1 MAEDATRGVVVASRS
16 HANEEQAMDDVEAR
30 IGALEARL
38 RAVEDELALYRLMTS
53 YGPAA
58 DSGDGVKASELWT
71 EDGVYDADGPG
82 VMDGR
87 GAIVEM
93 LSQAGHQAMVPGC
106 AHMNHPVVIQL
117 DGDRATAVGYS
128 QVWRTDDGTHRV
140 FRMAANRW
148 EFARTADGWRVVRRT
163 NRVLNS
169 EAAREIL
176 NSAPRQ

>member
-1 MAEDATRGVVVASRS
+1 
-16 HANEEQAMDDVEAR
+16 MDDLEER
-30 IGALEARL
+30 FGALEARL

-58 DSGDGVKASELWT
+58 DSGDGTKASELWT

-87 GAIVEM
+87 GAIVAM
-93 LSQAGHQAMVPGC
+93 LSDEGHQSMVPGC
-106 AHMNHPVVIQL
+106 AHLNHPVVIQL

-140 FRMAANRW
+140 FRLAANKW
-148 EFARTADGWRVVRRT
+148 EFARTDAGWRVVRRT
-163 NRVLNS
+163 NRRLDTQ
-169 EAAREIL
+169 AAREIL
-176 NSAPRQ
+176 HSAPRQ

>member
-1 MAEDATRGVVVASRS
+1 
-16 HANEEQAMDDVEAR
+16 MDELGDR
-30 IGALEARL
+30 IEALEARL

-58 DSGDGVKASELWT
+58 DSGDGVKASELWS

-87 GAIVEM
+87 GAIVAM
-93 LSQAGHQAMVPGC
+93 LSDEGHQSMVPGC
-106 AHMNHPVVIQL
+106 AHLNHPVVIQL

-140 FRMAANRW
+140 FRLAANRW
-148 EFARTADGWRVVRRT
+148 EFARTDAGWRVVRRT
-163 NRVLNS
+163 NRRLDT

-176 NSAPRQ
+176 HSAPLQ

>member
-1 MAEDATRGVVVASRS
+1 
-16 HANEEQAMDDVEAR
+16 MDDLEER
-30 IGALEARL
+30 FGALEARL

-58 DSGDGVKASELWT
+58 DSGDGTKASELWA

-87 GAIVEM
+87 GAIVAM
-93 LSQAGHQAMVPGC
+93 LSDEGHQSMVPGC
-106 AHMNHPVVIQL
+106 AHLNHPVVIQL

-140 FRMAANRW
+140 FRLAANKW
-148 EFARTADGWRVVRRT
+148 EFARTDAGWRVVRRT
-163 NRVLNS
+163 NRRLDTQ
-169 EAAREIL
+169 AAREIL
-176 NSAPRQ
+176 HSAPRQ

>member
-1 MAEDATRGVVVASRS
+1 
-16 HANEEQAMDDVEAR
+16 MDDLEER
-30 IGALEARL
+30 FGALAARL

-58 DSGDGVKASELWT
+58 DSGDGTKASELWT

-87 GAIVEM
+87 GAIVAM
-93 LSQAGHQAMVPGC
+93 LSDEGHQSMVPGC
-106 AHMNHPVVIQL
+106 AHLNHPVVIQL

-140 FRMAANRW
+140 FRLAANKW
-148 EFARTADGWRVVRRT
+148 EFARTDAGWRVVRRT
-163 NRVLNS
+163 NRRLDTQ
-169 EAAREIL
+169 AAREIL
-176 NSAPRQ
+176 HSAPRQ

>member
-1 MAEDATRGVVVASRS
+1 
-16 HANEEQAMDDVEAR
+16 MDDVDER

-58 DSGDGVKASELWT
+58 DSGDGVKASEIWT
-71 EDGVYDADGPG
+71 EDGVYDSDGAG
-82 VMDGR
+82 ELEGR

-93 LSQAGHQAMVPGC
+93 LSQDGHQAMVPGC
-106 AHMNHPVVIQL
+106 AHMNTPAVIDL

-140 FRMAANRW
+140 FRLAANRW
-148 EFARTADGWRVVRRT
+148 EFVRTELGWRVVRRT
-163 NRVLNS
+163 NRRLDT
-169 EAAREIL
+169 EPAREIL
-176 NSAPRQ
+176 HSTPRQ

>member
-1 MAEDATRGVVVASRS
+1 
-16 HANEEQAMDDVEAR
+16 MDDLEER
-30 IGALEARL
+30 FGALEARL

-58 DSGDGVKASELWT
+58 DSGDGTKASELWI

-87 GAIVEM
+87 GAIVAM
-93 LSQAGHQAMVPGC
+93 LSDEGHQSMVPGC
-106 AHMNHPVVIQL
+106 AHLNHPVVIQL

-140 FRMAANRW
+140 FRLAANKW
-148 EFARTADGWRVVRRT
+148 EFARTDAGWRVVRRT
-163 NRVLNS
+163 NRRLDTQ
-169 EAAREIL
+169 AAREIL
-176 NSAPRQ
+176 HSAPRQ

>member
-1 MAEDATRGVVVASRS
+1 
-16 HANEEQAMDDVEAR
+16 MDDLAER
-30 IGALEARL
+30 FGALEARL

-58 DSGDGVKASELWT
+58 DSGDGTKASELWT

-87 GAIVEM
+87 GAIVAM
-93 LSQAGHQAMVPGC
+93 LSDEGHQSMVPGC
-106 AHMNHPVVIQL
+106 AHLNHPVVIQL

-140 FRMAANRW
+140 FRLAANKW
-148 EFARTADGWRVVRRT
+148 EFARTDAGWRVVRRT
-163 NRVLNS
+163 NRRLDTQ
-169 EAAREIL
+169 AAREIL
-176 NSAPRQ
+176 HSAPRQ